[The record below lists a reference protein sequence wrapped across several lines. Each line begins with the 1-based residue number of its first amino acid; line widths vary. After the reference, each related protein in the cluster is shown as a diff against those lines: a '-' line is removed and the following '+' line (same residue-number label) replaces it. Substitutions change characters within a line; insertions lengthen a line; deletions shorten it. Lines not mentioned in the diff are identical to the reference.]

1 MPSGAPRVLLG
12 NLEPVVQLGMATV
25 LGEEGV
31 DVVGT
36 EHRPPDLVRLA
47 GRLLPDAVVLALSD
61 GDSAELVER
70 IRAASP
76 STTVI
81 LWARDEDAMEVFDP
95 GASLPRRLRTTGT
108 SELRMELVGANER
121 VEE

>member
-1 MPSGAPRVLLG
+1 
-12 NLEPVVQLGMATV
+12 MATV
-25 LGEEGV
+25 LEEEGV
-31 DVVGT
+31 HVVGT

-61 GDSAELVER
+61 GSSVELVRR

-76 STTVI
+76 ATTVI

-95 GASLPRRLRTTGT
+95 GASVPRRLRTAGT
-108 SELRMELVGANER
+108 SELRTVLAGANER